1 VDEALEEADWS
12 AVEQAL
18 AVALEFEGKALDD
31 EEDAPEE
38 FEVQAAADWIIGS
51 MASRSD
57 SLR

>member
-1 VDEALEEADWS
+1 MDEALEEADWS

-38 FEVQAAADWIIGS
+38 FEVQAADWIIGS